1 MKIKTIPRML
11 AMLLLCL
18 TVIMSI
24 STTVFAVD
32 DNANNTGENGAGYSD
47 KPGYDNTEYG
57 YRISVVDGNT
67 GEVIGSFDLGNL
79 PGADTYYTGT
89 GTDPSTTGN
98 TGRVNPSDMP
108 EGMPPPL
115 NWTGESFT
123 SNGDTVNAWL
133 MSDNGKGVQNI
144 VDLVLQKYPDQAAAI
159 MAGLNEGSIK
169 VANEPMAN
177 LPVYTNLPAGT
188 VVDGKTVVSVTD
200 KRGTWN
206 YFVNEDGSTYRVNGT
221 IRDYILNEL
230 RPKGGGSTGSWMG
243 PAVKGLVEAF
253 FLDHVDTD
261 INIDTMSAE
270 ELESMIDWILLN
282 ADLSKLGVGM
292 HLYDM
297 SEDGTLLPPPEVPP
311 SGEEGIHITESRIT
325 RRKNLT
331 NSPLDSGEKL
341 GTHKFE
347 WNIEA
352 FSDAIKA
359 CTGCHHSSKGITDK
373 TNVIN
378 VEQSIDNQEAQGV
391 IKPWSYMTEGGSYT
405 PNKFVKTWSAR
416 TVGEDKYQFSGAGYC
431 IVVIR
436 KDDTIDLINYRLYG
450 NEGTIDGISS
460 IVVNTDSRASR
471 GRYANGSGYA
481 FDVNLHYEPN
491 EGKWGYDKKTVYT
504 HTDKTNTTPS
514 PTEANPNPS
523 HTHSSNPRTET
534 KETKFN
540 TGTAVD
546 MVVHVT
552 WDVYGGV
559 PNGGTMDTTS
569 AGLTQHLN
577 GSHMETWL
585 EIPMAGGTTS
595 FHPYVKMMYD
605 TNLAEKLPVYVAA
618 QYERKIAPN
627 EYVGVIFDLSANTGN
642 KVVNSVGS
650 NNNLIG
656 KLALSSNQWSTH
668 VTANNKV
675 GNSDCVLPGGATLDL
690 AILAAQRQTFTV
702 EGLAPLIGVS
712 GQKQVN
718 ASGGTSG
725 LPTQYEGQVQDN
737 YIDYAKQVVEA
748 LETLN
753 VQQYVS
759 QATSDTSKLQ
769 NITQAVWDMTG
780 ARAVSPQ
787 ANSEEKYYFRPDK
800 DDDPNTKEDANMG
813 DLDVQ
818 IGSLSS
824 YTDITQA
831 LKSETAVTYYT
842 FFTNTQGELRVK
854 TGSSLAASSTISG
867 ETDGQLV
874 LSKGQTAAN
883 ITDTKIKKINDKTHI
898 VTKLVAALETNTGG
912 DSDATWVG
920 DGAWYNEAFDGITIV
935 ESVTKLKLGFIKP
948 FGRTSVIDPKLTP
961 VSNSKSDLLN
971 SYVFSQ
977 IKMRDYCEK
986 FGASAPGKLAS
997 YKGNEVKTQHLDEL
1011 FKSDIFY
1018 IPNATVQDLR

>member
-11 AMLLLCL
+11 AVLLLSL
-18 TVIMSI
+18 ATAMSM
-24 STTVFAVD
+24 SLSAFAVD
-32 DNANNTGENGAGYSD
+32 DNANNTGENGAGISN

-57 YRISVVDGNT
+57 YRVSIVDGNT
-67 GEVIGSFDLGNL
+67 GAAIGSIDLTTGGFYDGSNT
-79 PGADTYYTGT
+79 DYTGV
-89 GTDPSTTGN
+89 GTDSGTTGN
-98 TGRVNPSDMP
+98 TANGNENQTSLPPGV
-108 EGMPPPL
+108 PPPL
-115 NWTGESFT
+115 NWTGSSFT
-123 SNGDTVNAWL
+123 GNGDAVNDWMMATNPETRNQNVVDLALQALGPNATDAQIQSVLDGLATGAIKISNEPLFNIPLYKGVNAEDYL
-133 MSDNGKGVQNI
+133 GERITGSI
-144 VDLVLQKYPDQAAAI
+144 RDLVQVLQDRNLGLGGWMSPVVK
-159 MAGLNEGSIK
+159 AGL
-169 VANEPMAN
+169 
-177 LPVYTNLPAGT
+177 
-188 VVDGKTVVSVTD
+188 
-200 KRGTWN
+200 
-206 YFVNEDGSTYRVNGT
+206 
-221 IRDYILNEL
+221 
-230 RPKGGGSTGSWMG
+230 
-243 PAVKGLVEAF
+243 EAF
-253 FLDHVDTD
+253 FLERDDLD
-261 INIDTMSAE
+261 LGTMSEE
-270 ELESMIDWILLN
+270 ELLSMINDIILN
-282 ADLSKLGVGM
+282 GDLSKLGVGM

-297 SEDGTLLPPPEVPP
+297 SEGEIIIGTPEVPP
-311 SGEEGIHITESRIT
+311 SGKEDIHITESRIT

-331 NSPLDSGEKL
+331 NSPLDSGETL
-341 GTHKFE
+341 GAHAFKWE
-347 WNIEA
+347 IEA
-352 FSDAIKA
+352 FSTAIQT

-436 KDDTIDLINYRLYG
+436 KDDTIDLIDYRQYG

-460 IVVNTDSRASR
+460 IVVNTDSKASR

-514 PTEANPNPS
+514 PSPTNPNPS

-552 WDVYGGV
+552 WDVYGGI

-818 IGSLSS
+818 IGGLSS

-854 TGSSLAASSTISG
+854 IADSLAASSTISG

-948 FGRTSVIDPKLTP
+948 FGRTSVIDPKLCP
-961 VSNSKSDLLN
+961 SSASKSDILN

-986 FGASAPGKLAS
+986 FGSSAPGKLAS

>member
-1 MKIKTIPRML
+1 MKIKTIPKML
-11 AMLLLCL
+11 AVLLLCL
-18 TVIMSI
+18 TTMMSI
-24 STTVFAVD
+24 TMSAFAVD
-32 DNANNTGENGAGYSD
+32 DNANNTGENGAGIAN

-57 YRISVVDGNT
+57 YRVSIVDGST
-67 GEVIGSFDLGNL
+67 GQSLGSVDLTTDGFYD
-79 PGADTYYTGT
+79 GSSTDYTGV
-89 GTDPSTTGN
+89 GTDSSTTGS
-98 TGRVNPSDMP
+98 TGEAKPGQTPN
-108 EGMPPPL
+108 GMPPAPL
-115 NWTGESFT
+115 TWTGSSFT
-123 SNGDTVNAWL
+123 GNGDAVNDWMMAT
-133 MSDNGKGVQNI
+133 NPGTGRQNI
-144 VDLVLQKYPDQAAAI
+144 VDLALANFAGTDAERAALEAKI
-159 MAGLNEGSIK
+159 KAGEVKLS
-169 VANEPMAN
+169 NEPMFN
-177 LPVYTNLPAGT
+177 IPLYKG
-188 VVDGKTVVSVTD
+188 
-200 KRGTWN
+200 
-206 YFVNEDGSTYRVNGT
+206 VNAEDYLGERITGS
-221 IRDYILNEL
+221 IRDLVNVL
-230 RPKGGGSTGSWMG
+230 QD
-243 PAVKGLVEAF
+243 KGLGLGGWMSPVIKAGLEAF
-253 FLDHVDTD
+253 FLERDDLD
-261 INIDTMSAE
+261 LGTMSEE
-270 ELESMIDWILLN
+270 ELLSMINDIILN
-282 ADLSKLGVGM
+282 GDLSKLGVGM

-297 SEDGTLLPPPEVPP
+297 SEDGPDKDITITVPP

-331 NSPLDSGEKL
+331 GSKLDNGETL
-341 GTHKFE
+341 GAHAFKWE
-347 WNIEA
+347 IEA
-352 FSDAIKA
+352 FSTAIQT

-436 KDDTIDLINYRLYG
+436 KDDTIDLIDYRQYG

-460 IVVNTDSRASR
+460 IVVNTDSKASR
-471 GRYANGSGYA
+471 GRYANGSGYT

-546 MVVHVT
+546 MKVHVT
-552 WDVYGGV
+552 WDVYGGI

-854 TGSSLAASSTISG
+854 VGDSLAASSTISG
-867 ETDGQLV
+867 ESDGQLV

-920 DGAWYNEAFDGITIV
+920 DGAWYNEAFDGITVV
-935 ESVTKLKLGFIKP
+935 ESKTTLKLGFVRP
-948 FGRTSVIDPKLTP
+948 FGRTSVIDPKLCP
-961 VSNSKSDLLN
+961 SSASKSDILN

-986 FGASAPGKLAS
+986 FGSSAPGKLAS

>member
-1 MKIKTIPRML
+1 ML
-11 AMLLLCL
+11 AVLLLSL
-18 TVIMSI
+18 TTAMSI
-24 STTVFAVD
+24 SISAFATYNGGSTGNNGGGEADKPGFSLGDQGYRLALVD
-32 DNANNTGENGAGYSD
+32 ANTGETIGGNVIDLVPGGYNDGSS
-47 KPGYDNTEYG
+47 KNYG
-57 YRISVVDGNT
+57 SV
-67 GEVIGSFDLGNL
+67 
-79 PGADTYYTGT
+79 
-89 GTDPSTTGN
+89 GTDTGSSASNKVDQSGFPEGAPPPIGWVWDDYSANKGHFYGNGDAVKDWMLQDTGN
-98 TGRVNPSDMP
+98 GQLNIDRLVQENFDISP
-108 EGMPPPL
+108 EL
-115 NWTGESFT
+115 QAKIDSGEIK
-123 SNGDTVNAWL
+123 
-133 MSDNGKGVQNI
+133 MS
-144 VDLVLQKYPDQAAAI
+144 L
-159 MAGLNEGSIK
+159 EGIY
-169 VANEPMAN
+169 N
-177 LPVYTNLPAGT
+177 LPVYNDSGYLG
-188 VVDGKTVVSVTD
+188 
-200 KRGTWN
+200 
-206 YFVNEDGSTYRVNGT
+206 YRVTGT
-221 IRDYILNEL
+221 IRDFIEQEL
-230 RPKGGGSTGSWMG
+230 RDPSNGSTGGWMG
-243 PAVKGLVEAF
+243 PVVRAA
-253 FLDHVDTD
+253 
-261 INIDTMSAE
+261 
-270 ELESMIDWILLN
+270 LESLILENDDVGHLN
-282 ADLSKLGVGM
+282 AMSPEEIEALIHDIIKNRNLDELGLGM
-292 HLYDM
+292 HIF
-297 SEDGTLLPPPEVPP
+297 SRETDGTPPPPTPP
-311 SGEEGIHITESRIT
+311 SGKEDIHITESRIT

-331 NSPLDSGEKL
+331 NSELDSGETL
-341 GTHKFE
+341 GAHAFKWE
-347 WNIEA
+347 IEA
-352 FSDAIKA
+352 FSTAIQT
-359 CTGCHHSSKGITDK
+359 CSGCHHSSKEITDK

-436 KDDTIDLINYRLYG
+436 KDDTIDLIDYRQYG

-546 MVVHVT
+546 MKVHVT
-552 WDVYGGV
+552 WDVYGGI

-854 TGSSLAASSTISG
+854 VGSSLAASSTISG

-935 ESVTKLKLGFIKP
+935 QSKTTLKLGFIKP
-948 FGRTSVIDPKLTP
+948 FSRVSVIDPKLCP
-961 VSNSKSDLLN
+961 SSASKSDILN

-977 IKMRDYCEK
+977 IKMRNYCEK
-986 FGASAPGKLAS
+986 YGSSAVGKLAT

>member
-11 AMLLLCL
+11 AVLVLCL
-18 TVIMSI
+18 TTMLTMSI
-24 STTVFAVD
+24 SAFAEYNGGSTGNNGGGEGSKPGFNLGDQGYRLALVD
-32 DNANNTGENGAGYSD
+32 ASTGQTIDGQVIDLVPDGYSD
-47 KPGYDNTEYG
+47 
-57 YRISVVDGNT
+57 
-67 GEVIGSFDLGNL
+67 
-79 PGADTYYTGT
+79 GADPSRNYGSV
-89 GTDPSTTGN
+89 GTDTGSN
-98 TGRVNPSDMP
+98 ASDWVDQNSFP
-108 EGMPPPL
+108 DGAPPPIGWVWDDYE
-115 NWTGESFT
+115 NNKGHFYG
-123 SNGDTVNAWL
+123 NGDSVKDW
-133 MSDNGKGVQNI
+133 M
-144 VDLVLQKYPDQAAAI
+144 LQKDSEGNENI
-159 MAGLNEGSIK
+159 LNLAYENLDISPEIKAKIDSGEIKISLEG
-169 VANEPMAN
+169 VYN
-177 LPVYTNLPAGT
+177 LPVYNDSGYLG
-188 VVDGKTVVSVTD
+188 
-200 KRGTWN
+200 
-206 YFVNEDGSTYRVNGT
+206 YRVTGT
-221 IRDYILNEL
+221 IRDFIEQEL
-230 RPKGGGSTGSWMG
+230 RDPSNGSTGGWMG
-243 PAVKGLVEAF
+243 PVVRAALESLILENDDVGHLNAMSPEEIEAMIYEIIRNGDLDALGLGMHIFNLGGGDEP
-253 FLDHVDTD
+253 DTD
-261 INIDTMSAE
+261 ITIT
-270 ELESMIDWILLN
+270 
-282 ADLSKLGVGM
+282 
-292 HLYDM
+292 
-297 SEDGTLLPPPEVPP
+297 VPP

-331 NSPLDSGEKL
+331 NSELDSGETL
-341 GTHKFE
+341 GAHAFKWE
-347 WNIEA
+347 IEA
-352 FSDAIKA
+352 FSTAIQT
-359 CTGCHHSSKGITDK
+359 CTGCHHSSKEITDK

-523 HTHSSNPRTET
+523 HTHSNNPRTET

-540 TGTAVD
+540 AGTAVD

-552 WDVYGGV
+552 WDVYGGI

-854 TGSSLAASSTISG
+854 IADSLAASSTISG

-912 DSDATWVG
+912 DGDATWVG
-920 DGAWYNEAFDGITIV
+920 DGKWYNEAFDGITVV

-948 FGRTSVIDPKLTP
+948 FGRTSVIDPKLCP
-961 VSNSKSDLLN
+961 SSASKSDILN

-986 FGASAPGKLAS
+986 YGSSAVGKLAT